1 MEDNQELDLKQKV
14 KKEKKNLREK
24 IRLTLET
31 MTEESRK
38 KEAAICTRLIIE
50 SMDFKNADVVLCY
63 MATEKEINADTIC
76 TETLRCGKI
85 LALPKT
91 VPDTRLMDFYI
102 MDGEK
107 NLDEQIL
114 IGGWH
119 IREPIPTL
127 PVFDAE
133 KISGKNI
140 LAIIPGVAFTNDG
153 ARLGH
158 GKGFY
163 DIYLKKLLS
172 QCEKSGCAIT
182 LTGLSFST
190 QILGTLPCSAH
201 DVRMHKIIHVEKTH
215 S

>member
-1 MEDNQELDLKQKV
+1 MEGNQELDLKQKV
-14 KKEKKNLREK
+14 KEEKKILREK
-24 IRLTLET
+24 IKNTLNSMPRE
-31 MTEESRK
+31 MAKSESEK
-38 KEAAICTRLIIE
+38 CCSLIIE
-50 SMDFKNADVVLCY
+50 STDFKNADVVLCY

-91 VPDTRLMDFYI
+91 VPGTRLMDFYI
-102 MDGEK
+102 MDGGK

-140 LAIIPGVAFTNDG
+140 LAIIPGVAFTMTAQGSDT
-153 ARLGH
+153 AR
-158 GKGFY
+158 
-163 DIYLKKLLS
+163 D
-172 QCEKSGCAIT
+172 
-182 LTGLSFST
+182 ST
-190 QILGTLPCSAH
+190 TSI
-201 DVRMHKIIHVEKTH
+201 
-215 S
+215 

>member
-1 MEDNQELDLKQKV
+1 MEGNQELDLKQKV
-14 KKEKKNLREK
+14 KEEKKILREK
-24 IRLTLET
+24 IKNALNSMPRE
-31 MTEESRK
+31 MAKSESEK
-38 KEAAICTRLIIE
+38 CCSLIIE
-50 SMDFKNADVVLCY
+50 STDFKNADVVLCY

-91 VPDTRLMDFYI
+91 VPSTRLMDFYI
-102 MDGEK
+102 MDGGK

-114 IGGWH
+114 IGDWH

-127 PVFDAE
+127 PVFNAE
-133 KISGKNI
+133 KISGKKI

-172 QCEKSGCAIT
+172 QCKKSGCTIT
-182 LTGLSFST
+182 LTGLCFSI
-190 QILGTLPCSAH
+190 QILGTLPSSAH
-201 DVRMHKIIHVEKTH
+201 DVRMHKIIHA
-215 S
+215 

>member
-1 MEDNQELDLKQKV
+1 MEGNQELDLKQKV
-14 KKEKKNLREK
+14 KEEKKILREK
-24 IRLTLET
+24 IKNALYSMPRE
-31 MTEESRK
+31 MAKSESEK
-38 KEAAICTRLIIE
+38 CCSLIIE
-50 SMDFKNADVVLCY
+50 STDFKNADVVLCY

-76 TETLRCGKI
+76 TETLRCGKL

-91 VPDTRLMDFYI
+91 VPGTRLMDFYI
-102 MDGEK
+102 MDGGK

-133 KISGKNI
+133 KISGKKI

-201 DVRMHKIIHVEKTH
+201 DVRMHKIIHV
-215 S
+215 